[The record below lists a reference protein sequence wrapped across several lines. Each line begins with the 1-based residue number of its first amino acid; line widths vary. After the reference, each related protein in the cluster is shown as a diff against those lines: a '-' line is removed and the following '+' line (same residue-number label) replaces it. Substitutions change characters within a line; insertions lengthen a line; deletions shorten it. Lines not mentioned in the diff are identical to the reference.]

1 MKKILAMVINVAL
14 VMSLFTACGSKSE
27 TVKTGLAVISSAD
40 YSSKDAGDA
49 DGLAQVD
56 STAVAVL
63 VDSKGVIRNCAI
75 DVVQTKINFNNAGE
89 ITTDL
94 ASTFDSKQALGD
106 AYDMKK
112 ASAIGKEWFEQAN
125 ALADYVKGKT
135 VAEVK
140 GIALEDGYAAE
151 EDLKSSVTMEI
162 GSMIDAIEKAV
173 NNAQDLGAHADDKL
187 GLGIIGGIGQFS
199 ANASADKDGV
209 AQAESHY
216 GVVTLDKG
224 GKITSSIID
233 ASQSSVTFS
242 AEGIITS
249 DLSGADFKTK
259 VELGDAYDMKKA
271 SSIGK
276 EWYEQAK
283 AFSDYIKGKTV
294 ADVKGIALDDSSK
307 PTSDDLKSSVT
318 VSIGEFLTAIDRA
331 GAAAK

>member
-1 MKKILAMVINVAL
+1 MKKIFALVISVAL
-14 VMSLFTACGSKSE
+14 VMSSFTACSSKSE

-40 YSSKDAGDA
+40 HSSKDAGDT

-63 VDSKGVIRNCAI
+63 VDAKGVIKNCAI
-75 DVVQTKINFNNAGE
+75 DVVQTMINFNNAGE

-94 ASTFDSKQALGD
+94 AATFDSKQVLGD

-112 ASAIGKEWFEQAN
+112 ASSIGKEWFEQAN
-125 ALADYVKGKT
+125 AFADYVKGKT

-140 GIALEDGYAAE
+140 GIALEEGYPAE
-151 EDLKSSVTMEI
+151 EDLKSSVTM
-162 GSMIDAIEKAV
+162 SVDTMVSAIEKAV
-173 NNAQDLGAHADDKL
+173 NNAQDLGAQADDKL
-187 GLGIIGGIGQFS
+187 GLGIFSGIGS
-199 ANASADKDGV
+199 HSVNATADAEGF
-209 AQAESHY
+209 AQAYTHY
-216 GVVTLDKG
+216 GVVTLNKS

-233 ASQSSVTFS
+233 ASQSDVKFS

-259 VELGDAYDMKKA
+259 TELGDAYDMKKA

-283 AFSDYIKGKTV
+283 AFTDYIKGKTV
-294 ADVKGIALDDSSK
+294 ADVKGIALDDSGK
-307 PTSDDLKSSVT
+307 ATSDDLKSSVT
-318 VSIGEFLTAIDRA
+318 IAIGEFLTVVDRA
-331 GAAAK
+331 GLAAK